1 LTFEPIRQTHSDFF
15 QTRKNNPCKECDSLD
30 QVVASA
36 YTSYD
41 LFSPHGFKDSHIMGQ
56 FDEAAGH
63 PALIRLLLTN
73 TGKSITG
80 NDVSDAEARS
90 YTRDTLPGGVSAF
103 SCKDS

>member
-1 LTFEPIRQTHSDFF
+1 
-15 QTRKNNPCKECDSLD
+15 
-30 QVVASA
+30 
-36 YTSYD
+36 
-41 LFSPHGFKDSHIMGQ
+41 MGQ